1 MTAVRV
7 LLMFIFT
14 LMFTGQALGSAVSSG
29 STSFNGKTVRYTFTG
44 DEVSALSYAK
54 DGTCRVTA
62 TIDGDT
68 HRIVISEDQLT
79 WNGGVVALDGFE
91 KVKIV
96 MDKTKARFAVDGRE
110 VKVAPAGKVE

>member
-1 MTAVRV
+1 
-7 LLMFIFT
+7 MFILT

-29 STSFNGKTVRYTFTG
+29 STSFNGKTVGYTFTG

-68 HRIVISEDQLT
+68 HRIVISDHQLT
-79 WNGGVVALDGFE
+79 WNESVVALDGFK

-96 MDKTKARFAVDGRE
+96 MDKTNVRFAVDGRE

>member
-14 LMFTGQALGSAVSSG
+14 LMFTGQALGAAVSSG
-29 STSFNGKTVRYTFTG
+29 STSFNGKTVGYTFTG

-68 HRIVISEDQLT
+68 HRIVISDHQLT
-79 WNGGVVALDGFE
+79 WNESVVALDGFK

-96 MDKTKARFAVDGRE
+96 MDKTNVRFAVDGRE